1 MKFFKHGSF
10 SVLRPAAAS
19 CLSALL
25 CVAACVEALAGSS
38 HAEGVGGAGGR
49 RDAAAAVS
57 RAESATPAGDVVVVI
72 DEGFLNALLEAILAQ
87 PNAPSFPLSK
97 GGGGRSGGCASEI
110 SLAREAKGTRTA
122 VRFREGR
129 VTAPVAFRGSYAAP
143 LLGCLKFEG
152 WAETVFALAFDAGR
166 QAFTARIEVREV
178 SLNNLPTLLG
188 GGITELVQGA
198 IDDRVNPVEI
208 LRAEQ
213 LAARIPVTQNNAPLR
228 LRAREVR
235 HEVVGKELRLRIV
248 YEIVRGD

>member
-1 MKFFKHGSF
+1 MKLFKHGSF
-10 SVLRPAAAS
+10 SVLRPAVAS
-19 CLSALL
+19 GLCALL
-25 CVAACVEALAGSS
+25 CVAACGEALAGNS
-38 HAEGVGGAGGR
+38 HTGGVGCAGGLR
-49 RDAAAAVS
+49 GAAVS
-57 RAESATPAGDVVVVI
+57 RAESVTPAGDVVVVI
-72 DEGFLNALLEAILAQ
+72 DEDFLNALLEAILSQ
-87 PNAPSFPLSK
+87 PSAPKFPLSK
-97 GGGGRSGGCASEI
+97 TGGGGCASEI

-198 IDDRVNPVEI
+198 IDERVNPVEI